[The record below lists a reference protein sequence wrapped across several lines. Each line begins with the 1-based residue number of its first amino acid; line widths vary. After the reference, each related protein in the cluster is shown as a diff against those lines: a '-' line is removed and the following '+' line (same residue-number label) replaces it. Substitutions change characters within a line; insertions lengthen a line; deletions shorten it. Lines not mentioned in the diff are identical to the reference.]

1 MKTTTKSCLARP
13 PAAAA
18 AVLTLW
24 FMIGGAQ
31 AIRAEDSEILSPPG
45 QDMVLVSAK
54 TVNELERRIL
64 FLEETVE
71 ALTVSWQHI
80 NTHRLCVSDDSG
92 AETCISKPQL
102 DALLTRLEQAKGGEP
117 AVSQEAAVA
126 PPAAPVE
133 MAATI
138 APAADPTVEPAS
150 DTAIEPTAEPTT
162 VAGENLPSGQ
172 EAEFTGTVTPRDSS
186 AGPLTGA
193 AVLSYPKVEIY
204 EEPAAPSDN

>member
-1 MKTTTKSCLARP
+1 MKIPTKSRFARP

-18 AVLTLW
+18 VLA
-24 FMIGGAQ
+24 FCFAIGGAQ
-31 AIRAEDSEILSPPG
+31 AVRSEDTDILSPPG
-45 QDMVLVSAK
+45 QDMVLVPAK
-54 TVNELERRIL
+54 TVNELEQRIL
-64 FLEETVE
+64 FLEESIE

-102 DALLTRLEQAKGGEP
+102 DALLIRFAQAERSEP
-117 AVSQEAAVA
+117 VAAQEVAAA

-133 MAATI
+133 MATTI
-138 APAADPTVEPAS
+138 APSA
-150 DTAIEPTAEPTT
+150 EPTAELTPDPGTEPIAEPAT
-162 VAGENLPSGQ
+162 VVGENLPSGQ
-172 EAEFTGTVTPRDSS
+172 EPEFTGTVTPHDSS
-186 AGPLTGA
+186 ASASTGA